1 MILSLILLFI
11 GLAGMSFSFLW
22 IIRKGNNNRLTRL
35 FGVCQLSIILWLIS
49 QLLIIFSVT
58 LQQKRISYTIG
69 NFGISFFAPFW
80 LMFSA
85 EYTDL
90 SFRKIFCIMPV
101 VSLSSII
108 LVMTDNVFHLYYS
121 VFEINKIEYATGFY
135 IYQAIYYICILSAM
149 ILMFVRKKSIHA
161 GLLILSTAVPLAVN
175 TLTVTGAITARIE
188 LTPLFFAFSS
198 IMILIAIGRY
208 GLLDINSIA
217 MKDVIDNLNTGVII
231 YTPDGRISYKNNFI
245 DENISCLDFPDVP
258 EMLINGKYLSFR
270 RSHCSVAEIVTV
282 NDVTEY
288 HRLSI
293 EKERSRIAQEIHDS
307 AGHTFTMISSISRIL
322 EAEIR
327 TGKAPDT
334 MLEYIRELDGLA
346 RSGITQ
352 LRCSINNLRDE
363 NFMTSVT
370 QAVKT
375 VADALRGGVELCI
388 QGEDTGIYNFC
399 IREIYENTREA
410 VTNSVR
416 NGAERIDIIIK
427 FSAEYLELYVLD
439 NGNGC
444 ECISEH
450 GGLSGIRSRT
460 EKIGGTVRFLSV
472 CGEGFS
478 VIMKIP
484 SRSDIL

>member
-1 MILSLILLFI
+1 
-11 GLAGMSFSFLW
+11 MSFSFVW
-22 IIRKGNNNRLTRL
+22 IIRKGNNNHLTRL

-58 LQQKRISYTIG
+58 VWQKRISYTIG

-85 EYTDL
+85 EYTEL
-90 SFRKIFCIMPV
+90 PSRKFFRIMPV
-101 VSLSSII
+101 VSLSSVILII
-108 LVMTDNVFHLYYS
+108 TDPVFHLYYS
-121 VFEINKIEYATGFY
+121 VFNIGRIEYAGGFY
-135 IYQAIYYICILSAM
+135 IYQLIYYICIVSAM
-149 ILMFVRKKSIHA
+149 ILMFVRKKGISA
-161 GLLILSTAVPLAVN
+161 GLLILSTAIPLAVN
-175 TLTVTGAITARIE
+175 TLTVTGAITVRIE

-217 MKDVIDNLNTGVII
+217 MKDIIDKLDTGVII

-245 DENISCLDFPDVP
+245 NENLSGNDFPDAP
-258 EMLINGKYLSFR
+258 EVLINGKYLSFR
-270 RSHCSVAEIVTV
+270 RSHCNDNGKRVAEIITV
-282 NDVTEY
+282 SDVTEY

-327 TGKAPDT
+327 TEKPDISG
-334 MLEYIRELDGLA
+334 MLEYIHELDGLS

-352 LRCSINNLRDE
+352 LRCSVNNLRDE
-363 NFMTSVT
+363 NFMKSVT

-375 VADALRGGVELCI
+375 VADSLRSGVELCI
-388 QGEDTGIYNFC
+388 QGEDTGIYDFC

-416 NGAERIDIIIK
+416 YGSERIDIIIK
-427 FSAEYLELYVLD
+427 FSPEFLELYILD
-439 NGNGC
+439 NGRGC
-444 ECISEH
+444 KNISEH
-450 GGLSGIRSRT
+450 NGLSGIRSRT
-460 EKIGGTVRFLSV
+460 EKLGGTVRFLSV

-484 SRSDIL
+484 SHSIINNS